1 MGSESLTQPFLS
13 VLHPMVTAF
22 TGHPP
27 MNHSYSAFL
36 FTLILLASVATAQT
50 VDRADRWRDNCEH
63 GWNNDRARFC
73 EVRNYT
79 ISPAAKISV
88 DGGANGGVTFTGEN
102 RRDVRIVARIEA
114 SADDDATAREIA
126 SQIRVFTDGGQ
137 IRAEGPSNRDHT
149 SWSVSYDVYVPS
161 QTNLE
166 ANTNNGGIS
175 AENVRGAMNFEA
187 TNGGIRLSDVGG
199 SVRARTTNGGVTAN
213 LSGTTWQGQGLDLQT
228 TNGGAT
234 VYVPRGYNAQLETGT
249 TNGGMRVDF
258 PITVTGSLT
267 RRLSTRL
274 GSGGPLVRVVT
285 TNGGVHI
292 AER

>member
-1 MGSESLTQPFLS
+1 MIT
-13 VLHPMVTAF
+13 TF
-22 TGHPP
+22 TGHTTMHRSVYYAIVLPL
-27 MNHSYSAFL
+27 FL
-36 FTLILLASVATAQT
+36 VTTVATAQSE
-50 VDRADRWRDNCEH
+50 DRAERWRDNCER
-63 GWNNDRARFC
+63 GWNDGRARFC
-73 EVRNYT
+73 ELRTYT
-79 ISPAAKISV
+79 ISRATRISV
-88 DGGANGGVTFTGEN
+88 DGGPNGGVAFIGEN
-102 RRDVRIVARIEA
+102 RRDVRIVARVQA
-114 SADDDATAREIA
+114 SADDDATASAVARQVRI
-126 SQIRVFTDGGQ
+126 ITDGGQ
-137 IRAEGPSNRDHT
+137 IRSDGPSQRNHN
-149 SWSVSYDVYVPS
+149 SWSVSYDIYVPN

-166 ANTNNGGIS
+166 ATTENGGIS
-175 AENVRGAMNFEA
+175 ATEIQGKMNFEA

-199 SVRARTTNGGVTAN
+199 SVHARTTNGGVTAN

-258 PITVTGSLT
+258 PITVRGSLN
-267 RRLSTRL
+267 RGISTQL